1 MSFFSDEFKATWSL
15 RLFGFLKIP
24 MLFRAWP
31 KVIEVNDRRCEVRI
45 PLRRFTAN
53 HERSMYLG
61 ALTVG
66 ADIAG
71 GLIAVYKIRK
81 SGRKVRFLFK
91 SMTSQY
97 RKRAEGH
104 VHFSCEDGAAIDEL
118 CALAMDSGQRHNMPV
133 TIVARCPGK
142 LGDEPVAVFE
152 MEISIKDVTGDPN
165 ARGAL

>member
-1 MSFFSDEFKATWSL
+1 MSFFSDEFKATWAL
-15 RLFGFLKIP
+15 RLFGFMKIP

-31 KVIEVNDRRCEVRI
+31 TVIAVNDDRCEVKI
-45 PLRRFTAN
+45 PLKRFTAN

-97 RKRAEGH
+97 KKRAEGH
-104 VHFSCEDGAAIDEL
+104 VYFSCEDGPAIDDL
-118 CALAMDSGQRHNMPV
+118 CAKAAESGIRHNMPV
-133 TIVARCPGK
+133 TIVARCPDK
-142 LGDEPVAVFE
+142 LGDEPVAIFE

-165 ARGAL
+165 AKGAL